1 MRATT
6 DPATALAGTA
16 SLVLSVTAQALRRCL
31 TQWKPHRI
39 PDGDRLAHVVIASRA
54 ARTRRPSTVLRMMV
68 SSWPPRVLA
77 SAGEARRLGAVHG

>member
-31 TQWKPHRI
+31 TQWKPHI
-39 PDGDRLAHVVIASRA
+39 ESQTVI
-54 ARTRRPSTVLRMMV
+54 V
-68 SSWPPRVLA
+68 SLM
-77 SAGEARRLGAVHG
+77 